1 MTEITTTEF
10 AVTEL
15 NKVHRLPQRGHYD
28 RETIYAILDAAIVCH
43 VGFVQDGQPF
53 VIPTS
58 YARAGDTVL
67 LHGAPNSRLLRHIAA
82 GHPISISV
90 AILDGLV
97 LAKSAFHH
105 SVNYRSAVVFGRGRL
120 LDDPAEKRAALAILT
135 EHLAPG
141 RWATTRQPNAAELK
155 ATAVVA
161 ITIESASA
169 KVRSGP
175 PVDAAEDLALPV
187 WAGVLPIHE
196 AFGAAIPAD
205 HCDPALDPPTFDRGE
220 GEPR

>member
-1 MTEITTTEF
+1 MTESPAAEF

-28 RETIYAILDAAIVCH
+28 RETIYAILDAAIICH
-43 VGFVQDGQPF
+43 VGFIQDGQPF

-67 LHGAPNSRLLRHIAA
+67 LHGSPNSRLLRHIAA
-82 GHPISISV
+82 GEPVSISV

-120 LDDPAEKRAALAILT
+120 LDDPAEKLDALAILT

-141 RWATTRQPNAAELK
+141 RWAAARQPNLRELN
-155 ATAVVA
+155 ATTVVA
-161 ITIESASA
+161 VTIESASA
-169 KVRSGP
+169 KIRTGGP
-175 PVDAAEDLALPV
+175 KDDAADLDWPV
-187 WAGVLPIHE
+187 WAGVLPVRERRGDPHPCRLLRS
-196 AFGAAIPAD
+196 GARSANV
-205 HCDPALDPPTFDRGE
+205 RS
-220 GEPR
+220 RRR

>member
-1 MTEITTTEF
+1 MTEIATTDF

-15 NKVHRLPQRGHYD
+15 NKLHRRPQRGHYD
-28 RETIYAILDAAIVCH
+28 RKTIYAILDAAIVCH

-58 YARAGDTVL
+58 YARAGDTLL
-67 LHGAPNSRLLRHIAA
+67 LHGAPASRLLRHIAA
-82 GHPISISV
+82 GQSVSISV

-105 SVNYRSAVVFGRGRL
+105 SVNYRSVVIFGRGRL
-120 LDDPAEKRAALAILT
+120 LEDDAEKLAALAILT
-135 EHLAPG
+135 EHIAPG
-141 RWATTRQPNAAELK
+141 RWATTRQPNAAELM
-155 ATAVVA
+155 ATAVGA
-161 ITIESASA
+161 IAIESASA

-175 PVDAAEDLALPV
+175 PVDAADDLALPV

-196 AFGAAIPAD
+196 TTGAAIPAS
-205 HCDPALDPPTFDRGE
+205 HCDPTLDPPVIER
-220 GEPR
+220 

>member
-1 MTEITTTEF
+1 MTETSPTDF

-15 NKVHRLPQRGHYD
+15 NRVHRLPQRGHYD
-28 RETIYAILDAAIVCH
+28 RETIYAILDAAIICH

-58 YARAGDTVL
+58 YARAGDTLL
-67 LHGAPNSRLLRHIAA
+67 LHGAPASRLLRHIAA
-82 GHPISISV
+82 GEPVSISV

-105 SVNYRSAVVFGRGRL
+105 SVNYRSAVVYGRGRL
-120 LDDPAEKRAALAILT
+120 LDDPAEKLAALAILT

-155 ATAVVA
+155 ATSVVA
-161 ITIESASA
+161 IAIESAAA

-175 PVDAAEDLALPV
+175 PVDAAEDLARPV
-187 WAGVLPIHE
+187 WAGVLPVRE
-196 AFGAAIPAD
+196 TFGAAIPAD
-205 HCDPALDPPTFDRGE
+205 HCEPALDPPTLNH
-220 GEPR
+220 

>member
-1 MTEITTTEF
+1 MTESPAAEF

-28 RETIYAILDAAIVCH
+28 RETVYAILDAAIVCH

-67 LHGAPNSRLLRHIAA
+67 LHGAPASRLLRHITA
-82 GHPISISV
+82 GEPVSISV

-120 LDDPAEKRAALAILT
+120 LDDPAEKLDALAILT

-141 RWATTRQPNAAELK
+141 RWAATRQPNAAELK

-169 KVRSGP
+169 KMRSGP
-175 PVDAAEDLALPV
+175 PVDAANDLALPV

-196 AFGAAIPAD
+196 TVGAAIPAD
-205 HCDPALDPPTFDRGE
+205 HCDPALDPPTLNR
-220 GEPR
+220 